1 MSNLLTF
8 INTSSTDSQELSLPC
23 AKSFFKRGN
32 LFYGAKILSLPVLV
46 FCCIIVYSIIDQL
59 IELKSYLPSL
69 LISNRV
75 FILGDSGA
83 VSWAGLTIA
92 CPEKGAEWHSSKT
105 LTFSSSV
112 IISRRSAVP
121 SSSLAT

>member
-1 MSNLLTF
+1 M
-8 INTSSTDSQELSLPC
+8 C
-23 AKSFFKRGN
+23 KKFFKGGN

-69 LISNRV
+69 LIINRV
-75 FILGDSGA
+75 FILRDPGA

-92 CPEKGAEWHSSKT
+92 CPEKGAE
-105 LTFSSSV
+105 
-112 IISRRSAVP
+112 
-121 SSSLAT
+121 

>member
-1 MSNLLTF
+1 M
-8 INTSSTDSQELSLPC
+8 C
-23 AKSFFKRGN
+23 KKFFKGGN

-75 FILGDSGA
+75 FILRDPGA

-92 CPEKGAEWHSSKT
+92 CPEKGTEWHSSKT

-112 IISRRSAVP
+112 ITSRRSAVP